1 MRLVRLSAAATVLMI
16 CAAAPAWSQQ
26 PAPAEDADTDAP
38 ADVRTPVEG
47 KTAKPARKP
56 APRAVA
62 PVKPASPARVETPSQ
77 PELTPGGRSPITEA
91 EVRPPADML
100 IDCAKAP
107 NGAVTKVPN
116 DLARWATVYCTKL
129 GHIFN
134 SNDHFFGAFPDTG
147 VRASFSAADMMG
159 KSGEAGNDAY
169 FSAIAYRQLSKAE
182 ADALIALD
190 PSVRRVLVDKALW
203 RLDLTAANGSKL
215 SFLAVDPLNEFFWVF
230 PLSQRGIDT
239 PAFYVS
245 SLAALNKAR

>member
-1 MRLVRLSAAATVLMI
+1 MRSVRFFVAATALMI
-16 CAAAPAWSQQ
+16 CAAAPAYSQQ
-26 PAPAEDADTDAP
+26 AAPGDDAETGAP
-38 ADVRTPVEG
+38 ADVRTPADSKAPKAV
-47 KTAKPARKP
+47 RKP
-56 APRAVA
+56 APRSTPA
-62 PVKPASPARVETPSQ
+62 KPAVPARAETPPQ
-77 PELTPGGRSPITEA
+77 PELTPGGKPLITAA

-107 NGAVTKVPN
+107 KGAVTKVPD

-159 KSGEAGNDAY
+159 KSGDVGNDAY
-169 FSAIAYRQLSKAE
+169 FSAITYRQLGKAE

-190 PSVRRVLVDKALW
+190 PSVGRVLVDKALW

-215 SFLAVDPLNEFFWVF
+215 SFLAIDPASDFFWVF